1 MYLSFIFPIPSAS
14 FSKHA
19 FPDGSGYSASK
30 VLQNA
35 HDEVK
40 RMNSKDKDAYS
51 SSIDSLLSIYPGD
64 CDSLITFYSSYIS
77 PNFGHLF

>member
-1 MYLSFIFPIPSAS
+1 MQPPLFSVS

-19 FPDGSGYSASK
+19 FPDGSDYSASK

-40 RMNSKDKDAYS
+40 GMNSKDKDAYS

-64 CDSLITFYSSYIS
+64 CDSLIKLYSSYIS
-77 PNFGHLF
+77 SNLGHLF